1 MVRAGLALNCEGN
14 SERDGEGASF
24 NGATG
29 RSDIEG
35 KAARVAVSKRG
46 RERVSIQNWEMQ
58 LMVNIRGMTPEER
71 TRLESIDI
79 VLRSD
84 TVREQIRPII
94 ERVRAELA
102 RKNEALMTW
111 EPIPLTVFGGA
122 LPREIR
128 SAWVFVLR
136 AGADTGAE
144 RHPNSHQRMMTF
156 EGSGDMQTEERG
168 QWQSNVLVG
177 DHEAPL
183 ERRWI
188 SIPQNVWH
196 RPVVGADADWT
207 VVSFHTV
214 PAEELIEEKPDDSSQ
229 DGTKQMK
236 YLEK

>member
-1 MVRAGLALNCEGN
+1 LPFLAI
-14 SERDGEGASF
+14 ERIKQEEVKS
-24 NGATG
+24 
-29 RSDIEG
+29 RKEEV
-35 KAARVAVSKRG
+35 KVW
-46 RERVSIQNWEMQ
+46 NWETQ
-58 LMVNIRGMTPEER
+58 LMMNIRGMIPEER
-71 TRLESIDI
+71 TRLESIEI

-94 ERVRAELA
+94 ERVRAELT

-111 EPIPLTVFGGA
+111 EPIPLTVFGRA

-156 EGSGDMQTEERG
+156 EGSGDMRTEQGG
-168 QWQSNVLVG
+168 QWQSNVMVSNP
-177 DHEAPL
+177 EASL
-183 ERRWI
+183 EQRWI

-196 RPVVGADADWT
+196 RPVVGAEADWT

-214 PAEELIEEKPDDSSQ
+214 PAEELIEEKQDESSQ

>member
-1 MVRAGLALNCEGN
+1 
-14 SERDGEGASF
+14 
-24 NGATG
+24 
-29 RSDIEG
+29 
-35 KAARVAVSKRG
+35 
-46 RERVSIQNWEMQ
+46 
-58 LMVNIRGMTPEER
+58 
-71 TRLESIDI
+71 
-79 VLRSD
+79 
-84 TVREQIRPII
+84 
-94 ERVRAELA
+94 
-102 RKNEALMTW
+102 
-111 EPIPLTVFGGA
+111 
-122 LPREIR
+122 
-128 SAWVFVLR
+128 
-136 AGADTGAE
+136 
-144 RHPNSHQRMMTF
+144 MMTF